1 MRIIVRRFILI
12 LLICLLLPS
21 YAKVDEALDLNKRLS
36 YVNLPF
42 FERFGDEWLCFY
54 ILEAIKNNHEA
65 KSALYKSEQFR
76 YQARIS
82 LAAQFPSFNVQTNYL
97 GIKIPM
103 LDDNFPIKQNGFI
116 LPFEANYEADLLL
129 KNADKTKSKKRLY
142 RASLYDEKAIY
153 IMLASDVA
161 TSYINLLGL
170 DKTILIYQKIIK
182 DKEEILARTGDKYK
196 FGIISKTE
204 LNEIKKDLNDKKQE
218 LEETKKQRDTTLNNL
233 ALLVGKS
240 AFCTN
245 DLQRSGFENFAPD
258 IKVADAIPSHV
269 IFERPDVEAALQR
282 LLSAK
287 IDITVAKKEFFPS
300 FNITGFY
307 AFNTIGP
314 GNFFSWR
321 STFAAIIAGATTDI
335 FKGGEKIANLK
346 LKRARY
352 KELLENYFHT
362 DLKAIKEI
370 SDALYKINYDEKIL
384 KEAQEKYLAQ
394 KENYRLEK
402 LRNKE
407 GVSDDVAL
415 LRESAEL
422 SDNEKNYTTK
432 RVQKF
437 IDIISLYKSTG
448 GAL

>member
-1 MRIIVRRFILI
+1 MRIIVRRFIII
-12 LLICLLLPS
+12 LLIFLLLPS
-21 YAKVDEALDLNKRLS
+21 YAKVDEALSLNKRLS

-42 FERFGDEWLCFY
+42 FERFCDRWLCFY
-54 ILEAIKNNHEA
+54 ILEAIKNNHEL

-76 YQARIS
+76 HQTKIS
-82 LAAQFPSFNVQTNYL
+82 LAAQFPSLNVQTNYL

-103 LDDNFPIKQNGFI
+103 LDDNFPIKQSGFI

-129 KNADKTKSKKRLY
+129 KNADKTKSNNRLY
-142 RASLYDEKAIY
+142 RASLYDEKAVC
-153 IMLASDVA
+153 IMIASDVA
-161 TSYINLLGL
+161 ATYINLLKL
-170 DKTILIYQKIIK
+170 DKTISLYQKIIK
-182 DKEEILARTGDKYK
+182 DKEEILARTNDKYIY
-196 FGIISKTE
+196 GVISKTE
-204 LNEIKKDLNDKKQE
+204 LNEIKKDLNDKRQE
-218 LEETKKQRDTTLNNL
+218 LEETKKQRDIMLDNL
-233 ALLVGKS
+233 AFLTGQS
-240 AFCTN
+240 AFCSKE
-245 DLQRSGFENFAPD
+245 LKRASFENFAPD
-258 IKVADAIPSHV
+258 IKITNAIPSNV

-335 FKGGEKIANLK
+335 FKGGQKIANLK
-346 LKRARY
+346 LKKARY

-370 SDALYKINYDEKIL
+370 ADALYKIDYDEKIL
-384 KEAQEKYLAQ
+384 KEAGKKYLAQ
-394 KENYRLEK
+394 KENYELEK

-407 GVSDDVAL
+407 GISDDISL
-415 LRESAEL
+415 LSQSAEL
-422 SDNEKNYTTK
+422 FDSEKNYTTK
-432 RVQKF
+432 KAQKF